1 MISSV
6 FLRFHYFLQNTAQP
20 VKRNDKLL
28 NLNYNSLNQY
38 TIYILD
44 AVFFFLSFF
53 TYLVINKIL

>member
-44 AVFFFLSFF
+44 TVFFFLSFF